1 MKKITRTVVIRNL
14 ASTTDWVLGFLA
26 PILSIVLL
34 GVGCKVWTS
43 PEEALISDVIA
54 FGSLMLLSLVF
65 ALYSI
70 IFWVAFSNLALCT
83 KHFKVRKNSL
93 ILKDAMTNK
102 VFFEGCSFEIDNAV
116 FAKLEQ
122 FKTYYVVEILDHVQ
136 FYDTDEW
143 MWEKNL

>member
-34 GVGCKVWTS
+34 GVGCKVWAS

-54 FGSLMLLSLVF
+54 SGSFMLLSLVF

-70 IFWVAFSNLALCT
+70 IFLGC
-83 KHFKVRKNSL
+83 
-93 ILKDAMTNK
+93 
-102 VFFEGCSFEIDNAV
+102 FF
-116 FAKLEQ
+116 
-122 FKTYYVVEILDHVQ
+122 
-136 FYDTDEW
+136 
-143 MWEKNL
+143 